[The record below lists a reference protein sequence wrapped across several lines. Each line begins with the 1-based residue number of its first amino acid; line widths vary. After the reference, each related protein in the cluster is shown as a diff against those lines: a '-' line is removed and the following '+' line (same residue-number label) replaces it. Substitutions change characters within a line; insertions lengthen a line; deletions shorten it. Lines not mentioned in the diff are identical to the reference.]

1 MIAWAITG
9 GEYLL
14 RESVSIIEA
23 LGPDKT
29 EIFLSRAA
37 EEVLRANRLADFLE
51 RYRVFRDSYPSSP
64 EIKFLYKG
72 RYDLLV
78 VAPATSNT
86 VAKFVHGI
94 SDTLVTNMFAQAGK
108 VKIPILVLP
117 TDFQEIVEYETP
129 GGKKFRFYPRRID
142 LENVRK
148 LGEFEGVKVVTSP
161 ESLKIEILK
170 IQTSKSLKE

>member
-86 VAKFVHGI
+86 VAKFIHGI

-148 LGEFEGVKVVTSP
+148 LREFDGVKVVTSP

-170 IQTSKSLKE
+170 IQTSKSLKG

>member
-14 RESVSIIEA
+14 RESVSIIET
-23 LGPDKT
+23 LGPDKI

-37 EEVLRANRLADFLE
+37 EEVLRANRLADFLK
-51 RYRVFRDSYPSSP
+51 RYRVFRDSCPSSP

-94 SDTLVTNMFAQAGK
+94 SDTLVTNLFAQAGK
-108 VKIPILVLP
+108 VKLPIIVLP
-117 TDFQEIVEYETP
+117 TDFQEVVKYETP
-129 GGKKFRFYPRRID
+129 GGKKLRFYPRPID
-142 LENVRK
+142 LENVRR

-161 ESLKIEILK
+161 EELKAEILNF
-170 IQTSKSLKE
+170 QTFKSSED

>member
-86 VAKFVHGI
+86 VAKFIHGI

-108 VKIPILVLP
+108 VKIPIIVLP

-148 LGEFEGVKVVTSP
+148 LREFDGVKVVTSP

-170 IQTSKSLKE
+170 IQTSKSLKG

>member
-14 RESVSIIEA
+14 RECVSIIEA
-23 LGPDKT
+23 LGHDKT

-37 EEVLRANRLADFLE
+37 EEVLRANGLADFLG
-51 RYRVFRDSYPSSP
+51 RYRVFRDSFPSSP
-64 EIKFLYKG
+64 EIKLLYKG

-94 SDTLVTNMFAQAGK
+94 SDTLVTNLFAQAGK
-108 VKIPILVLP
+108 VKLPIIVLP
-117 TDFQEIVEYETP
+117 TDFQEIVEYQTP
-129 GGKKFRFYPRRID
+129 GGKKLRFYSRRID

-161 ESLKIEILK
+161 EELKAEIFNFQTFESLKD
-170 IQTSKSLKE
+170 

>member
-37 EEVLRANRLADFLE
+37 DEVLRANRLTDFLE

-86 VAKFVHGI
+86 VAKFIHGI

-148 LGEFEGVKVVTSP
+148 LGEFEGVKVVASP

>member
-86 VAKFVHGI
+86 VAKFIHGI

-148 LGEFEGVKVVTSP
+148 LGEFEGVKVVASP